1 MSKTTLDAIDK
12 KILRFLIKNARTP
25 FLEIA
30 RECGISGAAIHQRIK
45 KLEDMGV
52 IQGSRLVVAPKSL
65 GFDVCAFI
73 SIRVSDITRQQDT
86 VEQLRHIPEIVECH
100 YTTGSYTMLIKLY
113 AKDNAHL
120 MELLNGKLQQINGVV
135 STETLISL
143 TQSIKKELPIG
154 GPHKEAKPQ
163 MEEDWMKITD

>member
-1 MSKTTLDAIDK
+1 MAKSSLDAIDK

-86 VEQLRHIPEIVECH
+86 VEQLSKIPEIVECH
-100 YTTGSYTMLIKLY
+100 YITGDFDFMLRVVT
-113 AKDNAHL
+113 DNTQSLEHL
-120 MELLNGKLQQINGVV
+120 LNLVKSIPGVQNTRTILILSSVKEEHSVDPDELLK
-135 STETLISL
+135 
-143 TQSIKKELPIG
+143 
-154 GPHKEAKPQ
+154 
-163 MEEDWMKITD
+163 

>member
-1 MSKTTLDAIDK
+1 MAKTNLDSTDR

-52 IQGSRLVVAPKSL
+52 IQGSRMVVDPKSL

-73 SIRVSDITRQQDT
+73 SIRVSDLTRQQDT
-86 VEQLRHIPEIVECH
+86 VELLKQIPEIVECH
-100 YTTGSYTMLIKLY
+100 YITGSYNLMVKIY
-113 AKDNAHL
+113 CVDNEHL
-120 MELLNGKLQQINGVV
+120 MRTIFNKILLVQGVS
-135 STETLISL
+135 STQTYMSL
-143 TQSIKKELPIG
+143 NESFRREIHVDCL
-154 GPHKEAKPQ
+154 
-163 MEEDWMKITD
+163 ED